1 MDELFRELEESRRT
15 EPLEQTT
22 SSEKETLDVLP
33 ELADDDEPG
42 TDPDVADERRLHE
55 SEGRRLSRRSTGT
68 TTYSA
73 DFANFQILLITD
85 CRRLKNVLTF
95 TGLSLEQV
103 AQLAT
108 LNLASRG
115 GPSSAVMDRNIE
127 LE

>member
-1 MDELFRELEESRRT
+1 MKLSLLVLLREPSFRFTSCIFEARELFRLPSLEVDEPFRELEESRRT

-22 SSEKETLDVLP
+22 SSEKETLVVPP
-33 ELADDDEPG
+33 EPADDDEPG

-68 TTYSA
+68 TT
-73 DFANFQILLITD
+73 
-85 CRRLKNVLTF
+85 
-95 TGLSLEQV
+95 GLSLEQV

-115 GPSSAVMDRNIE
+115 GP
-127 LE
+127 